1 MLTFSLRKVADLGL
15 LIFGTMSFD
24 YFAFNLKAV
33 VLNFSKVR
41 INDNQSILY
50 ILGKN
55 VYAIVKSA

>member
-41 INDNQSILY
+41 INDN
-50 ILGKN
+50 
-55 VYAIVKSA
+55 